1 MESETVDAGL
11 KQYNDI
17 TKENDELYRGAAKKF
32 GLSECAFWI
41 LYYLRAEYGEPKQ
54 SEICSS
60 FHQPKQSIHSALKKL
75 EAEGYI
81 ALTAGGNRRSK
92 GILLTLKGKRLCEE
106 TVDYIIEAEKDALG
120 SLSGEEHEE
129 FMKLYSKYTEQF
141 KLNIRAIPEKG
152 GNIT

>member
-1 MESETVDAGL
+1 MEPRILDTRL

-17 TKENDELYRGAAKKF
+17 TKQNDQLYRGVAKKF

-41 LYYLRAEYGEPKQ
+41 LYYLRADYGEAKQ

-92 GILLTLKGKRLCEE
+92 GIVLTAEGRRLCEE
-106 TVDYIIEAEKDALG
+106 TVDYVIEAEKSALG
-120 SLSGEEHEE
+120 SLSEEEQEE
-129 FMKLYSKYTEQF
+129 LMNLYNRYTKQF
-141 KLNIRAIPEKG
+141 KLNMRAMPEKG